1 MRPTERERL
10 ICAVE
15 KPARY
20 VGGEAGGV
28 LKDPSNVRLSLA
40 LVFPEVYE
48 IAMSHLGLKVLY
60 ESLAPRPELAVERV
74 FAPWIDLMD
83 LMDQRQV
90 APWSL
95 ESGRP
100 LGEFDVIGFSLPYEL
115 TYTNLLHMLRLAG
128 VPLRREQRGPGHP
141 LVIAGGPAM
150 VNPEPLAD
158 FLDLAV
164 VGEAEELIHP
174 LMDLFLRAKE
184 EGWERARLYQEA
196 GRIGGVYAPA
206 LFEPVYE
213 GGRLVEIKAL
223 DPQVPRVRRRIVA
236 DLNAHQ
242 PPLNVVVPSVKPVH
256 DRVGLEVS
264 RGCTRGCRFCQ
275 AGYIY
280 RPVRER
286 APQAVLEAA
295 LKALELTGL
304 EELALLSL
312 STGDYSCVQ
321 DLATALMDALAARHV
336 SLSLPSLRVD
346 SLSDELIAQIKRVRK
361 TGFTLAPEAGSMRL
375 RQVIN
380 KDLSEEQ
387 IVDTARRVFG
397 LGWNLIKLY
406 FMIGLPTETDQ
417 DLAEIGRLCS
427 AVAAQAGKGRGKGP
441 VVHAGLGLMV
451 PKPHTAFQWEAQ
463 IGLAEARRRLSLA
476 KAGLGDRRVKA
487 KWNTPEQSI
496 LEGVLSRGDR
506 RLSQVLEL
514 AMAAGCRFDGWSDQF
529 NYQAWMQALQG
540 AGLCVEDYL
549 RARDPGEAL
558 PWDHIDVGLSKDFLL
573 AERAR
578 AQAQEPTKDCRAG
591 RCHDCGVCDHKQIK
605 PRLAP
610 AGITPPAPPPPP
622 PPDRM
627 AYRFR
632 LEKTG
637 PARFLGH
644 LETMHHLGR
653 AFRRA
658 GVELAHSQGFHP
670 HAQIKSDSALPLGVE
685 SLVEVLEITTLG
697 AQRPE
702 RLAERVN
709 PVLPAGLKL
718 ADGRL
723 AAPGEDLREP
733 DEVTYHLLSP
743 APLEPGRLE
752 AFRQAPQ
759 VLVTRDTPKGR
770 KVLDLKATLKHVEL
784 VEGGLKVVVGR
795 DGGRPKPAEILRA
808 VFGLSQEEAQAARA
822 IKIGA
827 RRLEEA

>member
-1 MRPTERERL
+1 MELDRL
-10 ICAVE
+10 ISGVE

-20 VGGEAGGV
+20 VGGEAGSV
-28 LKDPSNVRLSLA
+28 VKDPASQRLSLA

-74 FAPWIDLMD
+74 FAPWTDLMD
-83 LMDQRQV
+83 LMDQRGV

-95 ESGRP
+95 ESQRP
-100 LGEFDVIGFSLPYEL
+100 LGSFDVIGFSLPYEL
-115 TYTNLLHMLRLAG
+115 TYTNLLHLLRLAG
-128 VPLRREQRGPGHP
+128 VPLRRQQRGPEHP
-141 LVIAGGPAM
+141 LVMAGGPAM

-174 LMDLFLRAKE
+174 LMDLFIQAKE
-184 EGWERARLYQEA
+184 EGWDRPKLYRQA
-196 GRIGGVYAPA
+196 SRIQGVYAPA
-206 LFEPVYE
+206 LFEPVY
-213 GGRLVEIKAL
+213 GQGRLQEIKAL
-223 DPQVPRVRRRIVA
+223 DPEFPRVRRRIVA
-236 DLNAHQ
+236 DLDAHQ
-242 PPLNVVVPSVKPVH
+242 PPLNRVVPAVKPVH
-256 DRVGLEVS
+256 DRVGLEVA

-286 APQAVLEAA
+286 SPQAVLEAA
-295 LKALELTGL
+295 LEGLKLTGL

-312 STGDYSCVQ
+312 STGDYSCASE
-321 DLATALMDALAARHV
+321 LATALMDALAARNV

-346 SLSDELIAQIKRVRK
+346 SLSDELIQQIKRVRK

-380 KDLSEEQ
+380 KDLTEEQ
-387 IVDTARRVFG
+387 ILDTARRVFA

-406 FMIGLPTETDQ
+406 FMLGLPTETDQ
-417 DLAEIGRLCS
+417 DIAEIGRLCS

-441 VVHAGLGLMV
+441 LVHAGLGLFV

-463 IGLAEARRRLSLA
+463 IDLAEARRRLGVA

-506 RLSQVLEL
+506 RLSTALEL
-514 AMAAGCRFDGWSDQF
+514 AMRAGCRFDGWSEEF
-529 NYQAWMQALQG
+529 NFPAWMQALQE
-540 AGLCVEDYL
+540 AGLSAQEYQ
-549 RARDPGEAL
+549 RARDPGEVL
-558 PWDHIDVGLSKDFLL
+558 PWEHIDVGLSKEFLL

-578 AQAQEPTKDCRAG
+578 AYGQEPTKDCRAG
-591 RCHDCGVCDHKQIK
+591 RCHDCGVCDHKIIK
-605 PRLAP
+605 PRLAL
-610 AGITPPAPPPPP
+610 GGLTPPAPPPPL

-670 HAQIKSDSALPLGVE
+670 HALIKSDSALPLGVE
-685 SLVEVLEITTLG
+685 SLVEVLEVTTLG
-697 AQRPE
+697 SHQPE
-702 RLAERVN
+702 RLAQRVN

-733 DEVTYHLLSP
+733 DEVTYHLFCHQ
-743 APLEPGRLE
+743 PLDTRRLDDFE
-752 AFRQAPQ
+752 QAGEL
-759 VLVTRDTPKGR
+759 LVVRMSPKGR
-770 KVLDLKATLKHVEL
+770 RVMDLKATIKHMEL
-784 VEGGLKVVVGR
+784 VEGGLRVVVGR
-795 DGGRPKPAEILRA
+795 DGGRPKPAEILMA
-808 VFGLSQEEAQAARA
+808 VFGLSQEEAQAARTL
-822 IKIGA
+822 KIGA
-827 RRLEEA
+827 RRVEEG

>member
-1 MRPTERERL
+1 MQHERL

-28 LKDPSNVRLSLA
+28 VKDPGQVRLSLA

-74 FAPWIDLMD
+74 FAPWTDLMD
-83 LMDQRQV
+83 LMDQEGV
-90 APWSL
+90 PPWSL

-100 LGEFDVIGFSLPYEL
+100 LGDFDVIGFSLPYEL

-128 VPLRREQRGPGHP
+128 VPLRRAERGPGHP

-174 LMDLFLRAKE
+174 LMDLFLEAKE
-184 EGWERARLYQEA
+184 AGWQRGRLYQEA
-196 GRIGGVYAPA
+196 SRIEGVYAPA

-213 GGRLVEIKAL
+213 GGRLMEIRAL

-256 DRVGLEVS
+256 DRVGLEVA

-286 APQAVLEAA
+286 APSAVLEAA
-295 LKALELTGL
+295 LKALDLTGL

-321 DLATALMDALAARHV
+321 ELATALMDALAARHV

-346 SLSDELIAQIKRVRK
+346 SLSDQLIEQIKRVRK

-427 AVAAQAGKGRGKGP
+427 AVAALSGKGRG
-441 VVHAGLGLMV
+441 
-451 PKPHTAFQWEAQ
+451 
-463 IGLAEARRRLSLA
+463 
-476 KAGLGDRRVKA
+476 
-487 KWNTPEQSI
+487 
-496 LEGVLSRGDR
+496 RG
-506 RLSQVLEL
+506 
-514 AMAAGCRFDGWSDQF
+514 
-529 NYQAWMQALQG
+529 
-540 AGLCVEDYL
+540 
-549 RARDPGEAL
+549 
-558 PWDHIDVGLSKDFLL
+558 
-573 AERAR
+573 R
-578 AQAQEPTKDCRAG
+578 AQAPHGLPVGGPDRPG
-591 RCHDCGVCDHKQIK
+591 RG
-605 PRLAP
+605 
-610 AGITPPAPPPPP
+610 PPAPEPGQVQPGRPPGQGQVEHPGAEHPGGRVEPRRPP
-622 PPDRM
+622 
-627 AYRFR
+627 
-632 LEKTG
+632 
-637 PARFLGH
+637 
-644 LETMHHLGR
+644 
-653 AFRRA
+653 
-658 GVELAHSQGFHP
+658 
-670 HAQIKSDSALPLGVE
+670 ALPGPGTGHV
-685 SLVEVLEITTLG
+685 
-697 AQRPE
+697 
-702 RLAERVN
+702 
-709 PVLPAGLKL
+709 
-718 ADGRL
+718 GRL
-723 AAPGEDLREP
+723 
-733 DEVTYHLLSP
+733 
-743 APLEPGRLE
+743 PL
-752 AFRQAPQ
+752 
-759 VLVTRDTPKGR
+759 
-770 KVLDLKATLKHVEL
+770 
-784 VEGGLKVVVGR
+784 
-795 DGGRPKPAEILRA
+795 
-808 VFGLSQEEAQAARA
+808 
-822 IKIGA
+822 
-827 RRLEEA
+827 RRLERPVQLPGLDAGPQPGRPLRGGIPARPRARRGPALGPH

>member
-1 MRPTERERL
+1 MELDRL
-10 ICAVE
+10 IAGVE

-20 VGGEAGGV
+20 VGGEAGSV
-28 LKDPSNVRLSLA
+28 LKDPARERLSLA

-74 FAPWIDLMD
+74 FAPWVDLMD
-83 LMDQRQV
+83 LMDQRGV

-95 ESGRP
+95 ETGRA
-100 LGEFDVIGFSLPYEL
+100 LGGFDVIGFSLAYEL

-128 VPLRREQRGPGHP
+128 VPLWRAARGPQHP

-164 VGEAEELIHP
+164 VGEAEELINP
-174 LMDLFLRAKE
+174 LMDLFLAAKE
-184 EGWERARLYQEA
+184 EGWPRQRLYEETSRLQ
-196 GRIGGVYAPA
+196 GVYAPA
-206 LFEPVYE
+206 LFEPQYRD
-213 GGRLVEIKAL
+213 GRLLEVKAL
-223 DPQVPRVRRRIVA
+223 DPRMPRVRRRVVA

-242 PPLNVVVPSVKPVH
+242 PPLNLVVPSVKPVH
-256 DRVGLEVS
+256 DRVGLEVA

-295 LKALELTGL
+295 LEGLARTGL

-312 STGDYSCVQ
+312 STGDYSCASE
-321 DLATALMDALAARHV
+321 LATALMDALAARNV

-346 SLSDELIAQIKRVRK
+346 SLSDELINQIKRVRK
-361 TGFTLAPEAGSMRL
+361 TGFTLAPEAGSQRL

-387 IVDTARRVFG
+387 IIDTARRVYG

-406 FMIGLPTETDQ
+406 FMLGLPSETDE
-417 DLAEIGRLCS
+417 DIAEIGRLCGR
-427 AVAAQAGKGRGKGP
+427 VAAQAGRGRGKGP
-441 VVHAGLGLMV
+441 VVNAGLGLFV

-463 IGLAEARRRLSLA
+463 VDLSEARRRLSLA
-476 KAGLGDRRVKA
+476 KACVSDRRVKA
-487 KWNTPEQSI
+487 KWNSPEQSI
-496 LEGVLSRGDR
+496 MEGVLSRGDR
-506 RLSQVLEL
+506 RLSKALEL
-514 AMAAGCRFDGWSDQF
+514 AMLAGCRFDGWSDQF
-529 NYQAWMQALQG
+529 NHQAWMQALAQ
-540 AGLCVEDYL
+540 AGLSTEEYL
-549 RARDPGEAL
+549 RARDPGEVL
-558 PWDHIDVGLSKDFLL
+558 PWEHIDVGVTKEFLL
-573 AERAR
+573 AERAK
-578 AQAQEPTKDCRAG
+578 AYELEPTRDCRAG
-591 RCHDCGVCDHKQIK
+591 RCHDCGVCDHQEIK
-605 PRLAP
+605 PRLALE
-610 AGITPPAPPPPP
+610 GLQPPPSPPSP
-622 PPDRM
+622 PPDRL

-658 GVELAHSQGFHP
+658 GVALAHSQGFHP
-670 HAQIKSDSALPLGVE
+670 HALIKSDSALPLGVE
-685 SLVEVLEITTLG
+685 SLVEVLEVTTRG
-697 AQRPE
+697 AQHPE
-702 RLAERVN
+702 RLVQRVN

-723 AAPGEDLREP
+723 SAPGEDLREP
-733 DEVTYHLLSP
+733 DEVTYHLSSP
-743 APLEPGRLE
+743 LPLDPRRLE
-752 AFRQAPQ
+752 GFQQAAEL
-759 VLVTRDTPKGR
+759 LVERLSPKGR
-770 KVLDLKATLKHVEL
+770 RVLDLKSSVKELEL
-784 VEGGLKVVVGR
+784 VEGGLRVVVGR
-795 DGGRPKPAEILRA
+795 EGGRPKPAEILMA
-808 VFGLSQEEAQAARA
+808 IFGFSQEDAQAARA
-822 IKIGA
+822 LKIGA
-827 RRLEEA
+827 RRVEG